1 MYCEAAPVKARS
13 RRLADK
19 TMQIVEAVNDARVL
33 DAGGKEAYTLRTG
46 ERYVLYDAEAGH
58 GLRDGALEVLS
69 GLDRTLPAYAGEIL
83 RNQRLF
89 LPFIGRQGDA
99 LVVAACLM
107 ALREAYPGITID
119 IAAPRAARE
128 VFQSTPRCGKLLP
141 YPAQAEYLADYRY
154 YLSLEEVEAIPDGA
168 RRSFFDVFSTCLH
181 TPRPAQPVN
190 IEILLDIQ
198 ARWRLPGSS
207 RYKVALHV
215 GVADSLRTYPLDLTG
230 QLADR
235 LIAAHCEVFLIGAD
249 VPNPCPSASDDGL
262 HDLIDGTKTVAD
274 LAAVLSQMDLLIA
287 GDSFPMHLAGAMEV
301 KSLALF
307 TSTDA
312 VLSKDYPGTHALK
325 STAGCSPC
333 YVAVGPCPLGHAT
346 CIAHRELC
354 FDPHAITKHA
364 LRLLAVGPNA

>member
-1 MYCEAAPVKARS
+1 MYCAAAPVIARS
-13 RRLADK
+13 RRPIDT
-19 TMQIVEAVNDARVL
+19 TMQIVEAVNDAHVL

-58 GLRDGALEVLS
+58 GLRDGALQVLS

-83 RNQRLF
+83 RNQPLF

-99 LVVAACLM
+99 LVVAACLA

-141 YPAQAEYLADYRY
+141 YPAQAEHLSDYRY
-154 YLSLEEVEAIPDGA
+154 YLSLEDVEAIPDGA
-168 RRSFFDVFSTCLH
+168 RRSYYDVFSTCLR
-181 TPRPAQPVN
+181 TPRPARPVN
-190 IEILLDIQ
+190 IEIPLDIQ
-198 ARWRLPGSS
+198 ARWRLPDSS
-207 RYKVALHV
+207 RHKVALHV

-274 LAAVLSQMDLLIA
+274 LAGVLSQMDLLIA

-312 VLSKDYPGTHALK
+312 VLTKDYPGTHALK

-333 YVAVGPCPLGHAT
+333 YVAVSPCPLGHTA
-346 CIAHRELC
+346 CIAHRETC
-354 FDPHAITKHA
+354 FEPHAIAERA
-364 LRLLAVGPNA
+364 LRLLAVGPNV